1 MNKYYVINLAS
12 FVDLITNSSSE
23 IFVSA
28 SKSTVTAIKDTINN
42 ILKLGGSVA
51 TCDDLFDIKLWVED
65 SQYYDNDKEEYVDV
79 SGEYTPELERKMGD
93 SERPPAVTLMVK
105 PKDKYSKEAKAAAD
119 VLSSLT
125 SLFYIEERYD

>member
-28 SKSTVTAIKDTINN
+28 SKKTVTAIKDTINN

-51 TCDDLFDIKLWVED
+51 TCDDLFDIKLWVEGEY
-65 SQYYDNDKEEYVDV
+65 YYDNEKDEEIEV
-79 SGEYTPELERKMGD
+79 SGEYTAELERKMGD
-93 SERPPAVTLMVK
+93 SDRPPAITLMVK
-105 PKDKYSKEAKAAAD
+105 PKDKDSKEAKAAAD

-125 SLFYIEERYD
+125 SLFSIEERYE